1 MNFEIEDKGKIFTNI
16 ISKHPVEVLIQSA
29 NGLVRGDIH
38 VRRDERLKDEI
49 DRDEPTLA
57 VTDATLFAP
66 SGEILYQTKFMALN
80 RHHIIW
86 IIPVEELVEPKSE

>member
-1 MNFEIEDKGKIFTNI
+1 MIFETEDKGKIFTNI
-16 ISKHPVEVLIQSA
+16 ISKHPVEVLIQTA
-29 NGLVRGDIH
+29 DGLVRGNIH

-57 VTDATLFAP
+57 VTDAVVYSQ
-66 SGEILYQTKFMALN
+66 SGETIYRTKFMALN

-86 IIPVEELVEPKSE
+86 IIPVDELGEMKSE